1 MPGCPNGCPCPN
13 YDCQPDAA
21 LPNSVLV
28 LYGNTKA
35 LVTDVN
41 GAEIALNW
49 MADGDVDTRSFCSLV
64 FEDAVYIFG
73 QVSAIELSVFCFYL
87 KTW

>member
-21 LPNSVLV
+21 LPDSVLV
-28 LYGNTKA
+28 LYENTKA
-35 LVTDVN
+35 LITDVN

-49 MADGDVDTRSFCSLV
+49 KAEDDVWTKSFCSLV
-64 FEDAVYIFG
+64 FEDTVYIFG
-73 QVSAIELSVFCFYL
+73 QVSNVEQSF
-87 KTW
+87 